1 MCLFRESRGT
11 AFWDRQA
18 MAKPQ
23 AKRKVTLYRKG
34 GSWEEMLQTKVRWK
48 KVRVQGGDSL
58 SLTEAAADPAANF
71 PSSCWRR
78 RSPPACPLRMAMM
91 GSAWELPFRDPILNE
106 VSFHS
111 FSQGQLNSRM
121 LLALKLVLTP
131 QIHFFCNSF
140 QSGFPLGFPTK

>member
-34 GSWEEMLQTKVRWK
+34 GSWEEMLQTKVLWK

-58 SLTEAAADPAANF
+58 SLTETAADQAANF

-78 RSPPACPLRMAMM
+78 RSLPACHLRMAMM

-121 LLALKLVLTP
+121 LLVLKLVLTP
-131 QIHFFCNSF
+131 QIYFFCNSF